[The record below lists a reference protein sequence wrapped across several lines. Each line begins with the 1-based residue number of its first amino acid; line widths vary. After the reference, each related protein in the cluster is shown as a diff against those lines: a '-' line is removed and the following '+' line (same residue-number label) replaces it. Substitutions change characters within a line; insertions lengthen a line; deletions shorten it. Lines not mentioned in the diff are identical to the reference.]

1 MERPQYR
8 IRYRIRYRYRFV
20 IEGSYSGPRL
30 LRPPSI
36 DSNEDRELD
45 FDDHRDFMDQDD
57 PAGQFPNADPGP
69 IHQFLSGIPDWL
81 NFNPEDL
88 DRALESL
95 PIPLKG
101 PVPPGISLQDAIE
114 VKQWHNIHIGH
125 HQTKILHIYRYT
137 ISYIDI
143 VQYIGAILFDIVYN
157 IRYDIVYDV

>member
-1 MERPQYR
+1 M
-8 IRYRIRYRYRFV
+8 

-30 LRPPSI
+30 PSPLSI

-57 PAGQFPNADPGP
+57 PAGQFPTADHGP
-69 IHQFLSGIPDWL
+69 IHQFLIGIPDWL

-101 PVPPGISLQDAIE
+101 P
-114 VKQWHNIHIGH
+114 
-125 HQTKILHIYRYT
+125 YRLGYPYKT
-137 ISYIDI
+137 
-143 VQYIGAILFDIVYN
+143 QL
-157 IRYDIVYDV
+157 R

>member
-1 MERPQYR
+1 M
-8 IRYRIRYRYRFV
+8 
-20 IEGSYSGPRL
+20 
-30 LRPPSI
+30 
-36 DSNEDRELD
+36 D
-45 FDDHRDFMDQDD
+45 FDDDRDYMDQDD
-57 PAGQFPNADPGP
+57 PAGQFPTVDRGP

-101 PVPPGISLQDAIE
+101 PSSPGLPLQDAIE
-114 VKQWHNIHIGH
+114 VKQWHNILTED

-143 VQYIGAILFDIVYN
+143 VHYIGAIISDIVYN
-157 IRYDIVYDV
+157 IGYDIVTIIVYDI

>member
-1 MERPQYR
+1 M
-8 IRYRIRYRYRFV
+8 
-20 IEGSYSGPRL
+20 
-30 LRPPSI
+30 
-36 DSNEDRELD
+36 D
-45 FDDHRDFMDQDD
+45 FDDHCDYMDQDD
-57 PAGQFPNADPGP
+57 PAGQFPTVDPGP

-101 PVPPGISLQDAIE
+101 PTPPGISLQDAIE

-125 HQTKILHIYRYT
+125 HQTIILHIYRYK

-143 VQYIGAILFDIVYN
+143 VQYIVAILIDIG
-157 IRYDIVYDV
+157 YDIVYDV